1 MDTKF
6 QKQAKKK
13 RSSKRNDIDEEENVS
28 SDESERSLWSLVIWK
43 KIDFEISSSNKTG
56 VI

>member
-28 SDESERSLWSLVIWK
+28 SDESERSL
-43 KIDFEISSSNKTG
+43 
-56 VI
+56 